1 MNQSDIAIATGG
13 VSAPL
18 WLPALNEWVALF
30 VGIMSIMY
38 LAMKIYK
45 YWKDTNNQESQL
57 LAELAAAN
65 AAFAI
70 IKKTIANGKDVV
82 DCGKAISN
90 FVTAKDELHTRGNKK
105 KNSKWRSNNDL
116 EEFIALEQIN
126 KKEEQLKELM
136 IYYGRPGLWQ
146 DWIKFQAQ
154 CRKQRQEDKIRR
166 EHEREQ
172 LVEWMTIFGLI
183 AIGTA
188 IVAYFFY
195 LVLIATRG

>member
-1 MNQSDIAIATGG
+1 
-13 VSAPL
+13 
-18 WLPALNEWVALF
+18 
-30 VGIMSIMY
+30 
-38 LAMKIYK
+38 
-45 YWKDTNNQESQL
+45 L

-70 IKKTIANGKDVV
+70 IKSTIANGKDVM

-105 KNSKWRSNNDL
+105 KNSVWRSSDDL

-146 DWIKFQAQ
+146 DWIKFQAE
-154 CRKQRQEDKIRR
+154 CRKQRQEDKIKR
-166 EHEREQ
+166 ERKREQ
-172 LVEWMTIFGLI
+172 LVEWITIGVLLTI
-183 AIGTA
+183 CAA
-188 IVAYFFY
+188 MLVYFFY
-195 LVLIATRG
+195 LVLITT